1 MEFASMQKM
10 RVGVI
15 KEDKKKEQLQSKL
28 LGDIVF
34 KSKLLCARMGLAG
47 CSVKGWDRNLNN
59 RE

>member
-1 MEFASMQKM
+1 MQKM

-34 KSKLLCARMGLAG
+34 KSKLLCVRMGLAG